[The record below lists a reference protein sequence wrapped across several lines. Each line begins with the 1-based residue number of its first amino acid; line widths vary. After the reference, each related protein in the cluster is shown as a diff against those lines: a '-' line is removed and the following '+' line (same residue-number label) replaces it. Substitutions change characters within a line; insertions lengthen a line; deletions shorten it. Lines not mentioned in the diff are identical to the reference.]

1 MIPVVIDT
9 NVFVSAMRASG
20 GASRQI
26 IRQALEGVWR
36 PLFSTALWLEYEA
49 LLARPVWTAE
59 TTPTE
64 RREVMA
70 ALASV
75 GLWVDIWFG
84 WRPNLPDEGD
94 NFLIELAVAGG
105 ARAIITHNVRDLR
118 RGELVWNDL
127 LILTPGE
134 SLERLR

>member
-1 MIPVVIDT
+1 
-9 NVFVSAMRASG
+9 MRASG